1 MRGFQGFK
9 HFLIFNRE
17 YIEEM
22 STYKII
28 VIGDQNSGKTS
39 IVNRYS
45 LGTFNSNVQNT
56 IGVEF
61 THKILDDETK
71 ISIWDTAGQERF
83 RSVTGS
89 FYRNS
94 EVVVFVY
101 DINSRETFLNLG
113 QWWREYIT
121 YGEKDS
127 ILFLVGNKIDLERHV
142 TEEEAKAWA
151 ARNGMSYVETSAL
164 DGNGVNQL
172 FDKIVGKLNE
182 LPKVYKEKIEL
193 RQRPKSD
200 RCCF

>member
-1 MRGFQGFK
+1 
-9 HFLIFNRE
+9 
-17 YIEEM
+17 M
-22 STYKII
+22 STYKIV

-45 LGTFNSNVQNT
+45 LGTFNSDVQNT

-61 THKILDDETK
+61 THKILEDETK
-71 ISIWDTAGQERF
+71 ISIWDTAGQERY

-101 DINSRETFLNLG
+101 DIHSRQTFLNLG
-113 QWWREYIT
+113 QWWREYIA
-121 YGEKDS
+121 YGEKES
-127 ILFLVGNKIDLERHV
+127 ILFLVGNKTDLERTV
-142 TEEEAKAWA
+142 TQEEAKSWA
-151 ARNGMSYVETSAL
+151 AQYGMSYVETSAL
-164 DGNGVNQL
+164 DGKGVNKL

-182 LPKVYKEKIEL
+182 LPKVCKEKIEL
-193 RQRPKSD
+193 RDRPKSD

>member
-1 MRGFQGFK
+1 
-9 HFLIFNRE
+9 
-17 YIEEM
+17 M
-22 STYKII
+22 STYKIV

-39 IVNRYS
+39 IVNRYA

-83 RSVTGS
+83 RSMSGS
-89 FYRNS
+89 FYRGS

-101 DINSRETFLNLG
+101 DISSRSTFLNLG
-113 QWWREYIT
+113 QWWREYKT
-121 YGEKDS
+121 YGETDS
-127 ILFLVGNKIDLERHV
+127 ALFLVGNKTDLTRAV

-151 ARNGMSYVETSAL
+151 ARNNMSYVETSAL
-164 DGNGVNQL
+164 DGKGVHQL
-172 FDKIVGKLNE
+172 FDKIVGKLNT

-193 RQRPKSD
+193 TQRPTSD